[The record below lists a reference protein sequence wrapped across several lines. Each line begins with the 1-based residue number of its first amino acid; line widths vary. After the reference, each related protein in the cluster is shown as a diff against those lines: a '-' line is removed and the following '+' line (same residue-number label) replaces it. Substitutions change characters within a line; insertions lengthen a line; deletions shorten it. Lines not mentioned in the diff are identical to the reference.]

1 MSFELTQQPG
11 HFRLRVYGVVTA
23 QDFAQAMPQVLEI
36 ERAHPQGIDRL
47 VDLRDVTSFS
57 VQYADV
63 SDFAG
68 LRRQERLPRRVR
80 SAIIAGRPVAVGF
93 ANMYATILN
102 HPDVEVRV
110 FQSEDEALAWL
121 AEVRP

>member
-1 MSFELTQQPG
+1 MPFELTQHPG
-11 HFRLRVYGVVTA
+11 HFRLRVHGVVTA
-23 QDFAQAMPQVLEI
+23 QDFAAAMPQIVAL

-47 VDLRDVTSFS
+47 VDLRDVTSFN

-68 LRRQERLPRRVR
+68 LRRQERLPRRAR

-102 HPDVEVRV
+102 HPDVDVRV
-110 FQSEDEALAWL
+110 FQTEEDALAWL
-121 AEVRP
+121 AEERP

>member
-1 MSFELTQQPG
+1 MPFDLTQHPA

-23 QDFAQAMPQVLEI
+23 QDLAAATPQVVEI
-36 ERAHPQGIDRL
+36 ERAHPQGIDRV
-47 VDLRDVTSFS
+47 VDLRDVTAFS

-80 SAIIAGRPVAVGF
+80 SAIIAGRPVTVGF

-102 HPDVEVRV
+102 HPDVDVRV
-110 FQSEDEALAWL
+110 FQSEDEARAWL
-121 AEVRP
+121 AEERR